1 MRFPIRRAAAALLL
15 AALAAASPARAA
27 ETVPKPAGFH
37 LEPDRGRGT
46 LAGLRARMS
55 AAELDQVLRLN
66 RVDAAH
72 AASLDSLVV
81 PDAVTGFVAPSP
93 FPERIPR
100 ADSVARLVIVS
111 LRVQAFALVDS
122 GRCVFWGPISSGSE
136 TTPTPP
142 GSYHVNWKLPVHV
155 STVDESWVMRWCMN
169 LDNREGT
176 ALHQYDLPG
185 RPASHCCVRLLE
197 EDAHRLFDA
206 VEEWR
211 LAKDGRTILAPGT
224 PVWVIGAYDFDAPPP
239 WRRLPVDPRA
249 DRVSAGE
256 LQAALASDDR

>member
-1 MRFPIRRAAAALLL
+1 
-15 AALAAASPARAA
+15 
-27 ETVPKPAGFH
+27 
-37 LEPDRGRGT
+37 
-46 LAGLRARMS
+46 MS